1 MAIVKMNKFTLLAFE
16 SEKEKLLKKI
26 QSSSEV
32 EFINLQDE
40 EKVEGNEVFESLN
53 KDDLDAETTL
63 IEENVSKTRSALD
76 FLKEFV
82 AEVGGLKALKAGKES
97 LTLDELEVKVE
108 NSNWEVVYS
117 EVKKMERE
125 LATLENEKTK
135 LLGEIEILEPWQSFD
150 APLGELNNFKKVV
163 AFLGVI
169 SSQNLEN
176 MKNEIESEF
185 KESYIEVISNT
196 DQDSYVFVMTMKERA
211 EEMDEVLKNFGF
223 SAFQTKYKE
232 KASVLVEEFK
242 LKIQEIEAQKSDLK
256 GVLSNYRE
264 EKRTLEL
271 AYEYYSNI
279 LLRKEASEN
288 FLKTDRVVV
297 IQGWVP
303 KNDNSSLEG
312 IIQSSVGDMYYLE
325 FEEVK
330 EEEVAEVPVKLH
342 NKGPAAAFDSIT
354 EMYSLPRYDEI
365 DPTPLLTPF
374 YLIFFGMMVADLG
387 YGLVLFVGSLL
398 AMKLLNLD
406 EAQEKFAK
414 FFMYLSIATTI
425 AGAVFGTAFGF
436 ELKSIGLIN
445 PSKDTNL
452 LLILSVGF
460 GVIQIFFGLFIKAY
474 MLIRDKQYLYALF
487 DVGSWIM
494 LLIGLPMIFFDGPI
508 SLVGKVLAIVGSI
521 LIILTQGRDEETKGA
536 QIGQGLY
543 ALYGITGYVG
553 DLVSYTRLMALGIA
567 GGSIAAALNLIIGM
581 FPGIAVIIVGPL
593 FFIAAHTFNMLLSLL
608 GAYVHT
614 ARLQYV
620 EYFSKFYEGGGK
632 AFTPFRTINKF
643 ITIKRNK

>member
-40 EKVEGNEVFESLN
+40 EKVEGNEVFESLS

-325 FEEVK
+325 LEEVK

-374 YLIFFGMMVADLG
+374 YLVFFGMMVADLG

>member
-40 EKVEGNEVFESLN
+40 EKVEGNEVFESLS

-150 APLGELNNFKKVV
+150 APLGELNSFEKVV
-163 AFLGVI
+163 TFLGVI

-242 LKIQEIEAQKSDLK
+242 LKIKEIEAQKADLR
-256 GVLSNYRE
+256 GVLSNCRE

-374 YLIFFGMMVADLG
+374 YLVFFGMMVADLG
-387 YGLVLFVGSLL
+387 YGLVLFAGSLL

-414 FFMYLSIATTI
+414 FFMYLSIATTV

-436 ELKSIGLIN
+436 ELPFGLIN
-445 PSKDTNL
+445 PSRDTNL

-460 GVIQIFFGLFIKAY
+460 GVVQIFFGLFIKAY

-494 LLIGLPMIFFDGPI
+494 LLIGLPMLFFDGPI

>member
-40 EKVEGNEVFESLN
+40 EKVEGNEVFESLS

-150 APLGELNNFKKVV
+150 APLGELNSFEKVV
-163 AFLGVI
+163 TFLGVI

-374 YLIFFGMMVADLG
+374 YLVFFGMMVADLG
-387 YGLVLFVGSLL
+387 YGLVLFAGSLL

-425 AGAVFGTAFGF
+425 AGAIFGTAFGF
-436 ELKSIGLIN
+436 ELKFGLIN

-508 SLVGKVLAIVGSI
+508 SLVGKVLSIVGSI

>member
-40 EKVEGNEVFESLN
+40 EKVEGNEVFESLS

-150 APLGELNNFKKVV
+150 APLGELNSFEKVV
-163 AFLGVI
+163 TFLGVI

-242 LKIQEIEAQKSDLK
+242 LKIKEIEAQKADLR

-374 YLIFFGMMVADLG
+374 YLVFFGMMVADLG
-387 YGLVLFVGSLL
+387 YGLVLFAGSLL

-414 FFMYLSIATTI
+414 FFMYLSIATTV

-436 ELKSIGLIN
+436 ELPFGLIN

>member
-40 EKVEGNEVFESLN
+40 EKVEGNEVFESLS

-374 YLIFFGMMVADLG
+374 YLVFFGMMVADLG

-643 ITIKRNK
+643 MTIKGNK